1 MNTGFDPD
9 RVRAV
14 LFDLDGTLANTDDA
28 YVERI
33 ARLIRMLNR
42 KSNAKSLARRLVMS
56 AETPTNALMNLF
68 DRLSL
73 DELFRPAFA
82 ALHKLR
88 GEKPPNHIQL
98 IPRVQE
104 TLRSLAARFPLG
116 LVTSREQRSTFDILH
131 TTGIGAHFACVATA
145 RTCRRTKPHPAP
157 VLWAATQISVPPDA
171 CLMVGDTTV
180 DICAGIAAGAQTV
193 GVLCGFGER
202 PELESAGA
210 HLIINTPSNLVDI
223 LTRETNP

>member
-1 MNTGFDPD
+1 MNLGFDPK
-9 RVRAV
+9 RVRAI

-28 YVERI
+28 YVERL

-42 KSNAKSLARRLVMS
+42 KSNAKVLARRLVMS
-56 AETPTNALMNLF
+56 AETPTNALMSFF
-68 DRLSL
+68 DRLAL

-82 ALHKLR
+82 VLHKLR
-88 GEKPPNHIQL
+88 GENPPKHIQL
-98 IPRVQE
+98 IHGVQD
-104 TLRSLAARFPLG
+104 TLRTLATRFPLG

-131 TTGIGAHFACVATA
+131 ATGITAHFACVATA

-157 VLWAATQISVPPDA
+157 VLWAATQIGVSPIA

-180 DICAGIAAGAQTV
+180 DIRAGIAAGAQTV

-202 PELESAGA
+202 SELERSGA
-210 HLIINTPSNLVDI
+210 HLILNTPSNLIDI
-223 LTRETNP
+223 LIHKLNS